1 MNRNL
6 LWRGAFILGLTALI
20 GFQAWPPQERIRLGL
35 DLRGGMYLVLQVEVA
50 DALKADR
57 DKVIDR
63 LVSEAQEEGISAV
76 ASEATG
82 DTSFALLG
90 VSPDR
95 DETIRAVVDEY
106 LGADTWTW
114 SREGDRLQFAMTD
127 RAVENLSDMAVR
139 QAEQTIRNRVDA
151 FGVAEPVIN
160 RQGFGGN
167 RVVVQLPG
175 VDDPERVKDLIK
187 STAFLEFRLVDYP
200 EGGRSG
206 ATEEEVLAHYGG
218 QPPADIEILTE
229 DIWDQSGQLAGRR
242 YYGVNARSVI
252 TGRDLKS
259 ARPGQGQFNQPIV
272 QFQLTHEGGKIFGDV
287 TGANVGRGLAII
299 LDGKVRSA
307 PRLNSRISDS
317 GIIEGSF
324 TLSEVEDLAMVLQ
337 SGALP
342 AGITYLEERTVGPSL
357 GADSIAKG
365 LRAGLVGMGLVVAFM
380 LIVYKLTGINA
391 VIALSLNLVLLF
403 GALSSFGAT
412 LTLPGIAGIIL
423 TLGMAVDA
431 NVLVFERIRE
441 ELRIGR
447 TVKSAIANGFE
458 KAMSSIFDSNLTT
471 LLSAMFLY
479 NFGTGPIR
487 GFAVT
492 LSIGIFASVF
502 TAVVVSRWL
511 FDVLLARREAAAKAS
526 GRTIESLSI

>member
-6 LWRGAFILGLTALI
+6 LWRGIFILGVTALI
-20 GFQAWPPQERIRLGL
+20 GWQAWPPKEKVKLGL

-50 DALKADR
+50 DAVRADR

-63 LVSEAQEEGISAV
+63 LVSESKDEGISSIGA
-76 ASEATG
+76 EATG
-82 DTSFALLG
+82 DTSFVLSG
-90 VSPDR
+90 VGVDR
-95 DETIRAVVDEY
+95 DETIRAIVEQY
-106 LGADTWTW
+106 LGVDVWNW
-114 SREGDRLQFAMTD
+114 RRDGDKLAFSMSD
-127 RAVENLSDMAVR
+127 RAIEQLNDMAVR

-151 FGVAEPVIN
+151 FGVAEPVIT
-160 RQGFGGN
+160 RQGFGSN
-167 RVVVQLPG
+167 RVIVQLPG
-175 VDDPERVKDLIK
+175 VDDPERVKGLIK

-200 EGGRSG
+200 DGGRSA

-218 QPPADIEILTE
+218 TLPAGIEIMTE
-229 DIWDQSGQLAGRR
+229 DIWDEAGQLVGRR
-242 YYGVNARSVI
+242 YYAVQSRSVI

-259 ARPGQGQFNQPIV
+259 ARGSQGRFNEPIV

-287 TGANVGRGLAII
+287 TGANVGKGLAIV

-307 PRLNSRISDS
+307 PRLNSRITDS
-317 GIIEGSF
+317 GIIEGRF
-324 TLSEVEDLAMVLQ
+324 TQQEVEDLAMVLQ

-357 GADSIAKG
+357 GADSIRQG
-365 LRAGLVGMGLVVAFM
+365 LRSGVVGLILVIVFM
-380 LIVYKLTGINA
+380 LLVYKLTGINA
-391 VIALSLNLVLLF
+391 VVALTANLVLLF
-403 GALSSFGAT
+403 GALASFGAT

-431 NVLVFERIRE
+431 NVLIFERIRE
-441 ELRIGR
+441 ELRLGR

-458 KAMSSIFDSNLTT
+458 KALSSILDSNLTT

-492 LSIGIFASVF
+492 LSIGILASMF

-511 FDVLLARREAAAKAS
+511 FDILLARREAASKAS
-526 GRTIESLSI
+526 GRAIESLSI